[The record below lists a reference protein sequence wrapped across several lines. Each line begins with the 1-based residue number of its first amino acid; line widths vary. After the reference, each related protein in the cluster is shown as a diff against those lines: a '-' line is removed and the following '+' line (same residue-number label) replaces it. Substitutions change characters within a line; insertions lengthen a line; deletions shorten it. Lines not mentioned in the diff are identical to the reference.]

1 MMIKPL
7 QILKE
12 LLTFISLEDGDI
24 VMTGTPKGVGKINR
38 NDNFVGQV
46 YLNTSS
52 VLTAKQPFIEAS
64 WQAN

>member
-12 LLTFISLEDGDI
+12 LQTFISLEDGDI

-38 NDNFVGQV
+38 SDNFVGQV

-52 VLTAKQPFIEAS
+52 VLTAIQPFIEAS